1 MMGIISDIKNVRE
14 TEKEHGFSL
23 TKIQVLKHALAI
35 YAKRN
40 QFVLFSIGSAL
51 VFFNT
56 VLNVISFL

>member
-1 MMGIISDIKNVRE
+1 MGIISDIKNVKE

-35 YAKRN
+35 CAKRN